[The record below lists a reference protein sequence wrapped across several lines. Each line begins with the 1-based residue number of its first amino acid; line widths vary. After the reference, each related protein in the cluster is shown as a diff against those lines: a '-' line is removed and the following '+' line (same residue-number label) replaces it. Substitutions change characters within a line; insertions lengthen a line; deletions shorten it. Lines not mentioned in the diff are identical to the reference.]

1 MHILQPE
8 GSRVW
13 IVSEGIFSR
22 AEEEE
27 EPQGYHLPNCL
38 KFGVWCDVGLPYN
51 MLYDLQ
57 WDGLYSGRRWVV
69 L

>member
-8 GSRVW
+8 GSGVW
-13 IVSEGIFSR
+13 IVSEGIFPR

-27 EPQGYHLPNCL
+27 EPQGDHLPNCL
-38 KFGVWCDVGLPYN
+38 KFGVRCDVGLPDY

-57 WDGLYSGRRWVV
+57 WDGLDSGRRWVV